1 MIPREKPAVTI
12 TGNASQGGF
21 SMNTKLA
28 EVTLHIDEDISHDKR
43 EEFRDVLLAMDGV
56 MAAAY
61 HDEKPHLMLI
71 EYNPDAVNSI
81 RFVDAAKKKN
91 LHVELIGL

>member
-1 MIPREKPAVTI
+1 MKNWPVIIA
-12 TGNASQGGF
+12 GNARQGGF
-21 SMNTKLA
+21 IMSSKLA
-28 EVTLHIDEDISHDKR
+28 EVTLHIDEDISHEKR

-81 RFVDAAKKKN
+81 KFVDAARQQN
-91 LHVELIGL
+91 LHAELIGL

>member
-1 MIPREKPAVTI
+1 MIPHENWPVIIA
-12 TGNASQGGF
+12 GNARQGGF
-21 SMNTKLA
+21 IMSTRLA
-28 EVTLHIDEDISHDKR
+28 EVTLHIDEDTSHEKR
-43 EEFRDVLLAMDGV
+43 EEFRDVLLAIDGV

-81 RFVDAAKKKN
+81 RFVDAASKQN
-91 LHVELIGL
+91 LHAELIGL